1 MSPLGERLRPGG
13 LSVIGNSVPDGFM
26 PSLARQ
32 PTGGLRPTHRYFQ
45 LEVRFLNLGFSDSRQ
60 TGSTG
65 LAVRTVEWNRFGT
78 FQEALPSVG
87 FRQSFDELAYL

>member
-1 MSPLGERLRPGG
+1 M
-13 LSVIGNSVPDGFM
+13 IGNSVPTFDCHRLRD
-26 PSLARQ
+26 SRLAA
-32 PTGGLRPTHRYFQ
+32 LRPTHRHFQ
-45 LEVRFLNLGFSDSRQ
+45 LEVRFMNLGFSDSIQ